1 MDIMMLA
8 RMKAMAAEAK
18 PDCEEGTVILTN
30 NQKFPFNDSAV
41 SVPLKSEQK
50 NIGYTVLPEI
60 VSAEGNP
67 GEISVSDK
75 QVNGFK
81 LGYTGSAS
89 SVVVK
94 YIVMGGL
101 I

>member
-30 NQKFPFNDSAV
+30 NQKFP

-50 NIGYTVLPEI
+50 DIGYTVLPEI